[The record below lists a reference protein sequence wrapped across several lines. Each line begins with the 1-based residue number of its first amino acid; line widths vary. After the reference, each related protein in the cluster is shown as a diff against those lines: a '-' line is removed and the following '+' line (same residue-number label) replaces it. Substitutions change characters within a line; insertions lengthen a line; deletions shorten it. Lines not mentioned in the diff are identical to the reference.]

1 MSHLPELIRDLA
13 VILITASAVS
23 LLFRFLKQ
31 PVILGYMAAG
41 LIVGPALHLFPTL
54 ADPGAIQTWADIGVI
69 FMLFT
74 LGLEFSFKKLSQVG
88 GTALIGGVFE
98 ISMMTLAGFVLGLLF
113 GWRPLPSLF
122 LGTMVAISST
132 SIILKSFDETRVKAK
147 KFAHVVY
154 GILIVEDLVAVLFIV
169 LLTTLSLSRDF
180 QGFELFLTGVKLIF
194 YLALWLMVGLWVIPW
209 ALKAL
214 KNYLIDET
222 MLVVSVGL
230 CLTMVVA
237 AVEVGF
243 SAALG
248 AFVMGS
254 ILGETTEKERI
265 EKLLLPV
272 KDLFSAIFFVSIG
285 MLMNPHTLVEKP
297 LMVLFIAMVV
307 ILGKIFFATTGAL
320 FSGQPVRTSIFTGLS
335 LAQIGEFSF
344 ILASLGYSLHV
355 TDAGLSSAIV
365 AVSVVTTF
373 VTPYLLRHRDGL
385 ATVLEKL
392 IPKRFHTFIH
402 QYLRVSTMIKA
413 NSEWKSVMRSYF
425 LKIFLNAVV
434 IVFIFIATSHLL
446 TPYLMSGASTHEWS
460 LVSILILTLILCL
473 PFFWGIVFA
482 KSNDPRL
489 ATLIQTQ
496 LSQRFRMS
504 LLFFR
509 LMLALILLGSL
520 VAQFLSFRFALFISL
535 GLFAVLFLLLS
546 KFIGPV
552 YIWFENRFLRQ
563 IQENT
568 ADVDRQT
575 TPHFENLTPW
585 EAHLSEYVI
594 PAEVSFAG
602 QDLMTLKLG
611 EKFGI
616 IVARIQRGSKIIL
629 APGRNETL
637 MPMDRVSVIGSDEQL
652 EKFEEFLE
660 VHSKVGYETMTP
672 ANYSL
677 EQHLVT
683 DNSPFVNKAIKESK
697 VRELTRG
704 LIVGIERGEN
714 RILSPDS
721 NTILLRGDLLWLVG
735 DRFLIRSL

>member
-41 LIVGPALHLFPTL
+41 LLVGPALHLFPLL
-54 ADPGAIQTWADIGVI
+54 ADPEAIQTWADIGVI

-74 LGLEFSFKKLSQVG
+74 LGLEFSFKKLTQVG
-88 GTALIGGVFE
+88 GTALIGGILE
-98 ISMMTLAGFVLGLLF
+98 ISFMTAAGFTLGLLF
-113 GWRPLPSLF
+113 GWKPLPSLF
-122 LGTMVAISST
+122 LGTMCAISST
-132 SIILKSFDETRVKAK
+132 SIILKSFDEARVKAK

-154 GILIVEDLVAVLFIV
+154 GILVVEDMVAVLFIV
-169 LLTTLSLSRDF
+169 LLTTLSLSRNF
-180 QGFELFLTGVKLIF
+180 QGIEVLFMCAKLIF
-194 YLALWLMVGLWVIPW
+194 YLALWLMIGLWVIPW

-214 KNYLIDET
+214 KNYLTDET
-222 MLVVSVGL
+222 MLVVSIGL

-237 AVEVGF
+237 AVQVGF

-272 KDLFSAIFFVSIG
+272 KDLFSAIFFVSVG
-285 MLMNPHTLVEKP
+285 MLMNPQTLIENP
-297 LMVLFIAMVV
+297 LLVVTIAAVV
-307 ILGKIFFATTGAL
+307 IIGKIFFVTTGAL
-320 FSGQPVRTSIFTGLS
+320 LGGQPVRTSIFAGLS

-344 ILASLGYSLHV
+344 ILASLGFTLHV
-355 TDAGLSSAIV
+355 TSESLSSAIV
-365 AVSVVTTF
+365 AVSVITTF
-373 VTPYLLRHRDGL
+373 VTPYLLRHRDAL
-385 ATVLEKL
+385 AEILEKL

-434 IVFIFIATSHLL
+434 IIFIFIATSHLL
-446 TPYLMSGASTHEWS
+446 TPYLMTTVGLNDWS
-460 LVSILILTLILCL
+460 MVSVLVLTLILCL
-473 PFFWGIVFA
+473 PCFWGIIFA

-509 LMLALILLGSL
+509 LVLALILLGSL

-535 GLFAVLFLLLS
+535 GLFIVFFLLLS

-563 IQENT
+563 IQENA
-568 ADVDRQT
+568 ADMDRQAA
-575 TPHFENLTPW
+575 PHFENITPW
-585 EAHLSEYVI
+585 EAHLSEYII
-594 PAEVSFAG
+594 PAEASFAG

-616 IVARIQRGSKIIL
+616 IVARIQRGLRIIL

-652 EKFEEFLE
+652 EKFEEYLE
-660 VHSKVGYETMTP
+660 MHSKVGSETLTA
-672 ANYSL
+672 ANYTL

-697 VRELTRG
+697 VRDLTRG

-721 NTILLRGDLLWLVG
+721 NTIILRGDLLWVVG